1 MENKYLLDTNIWIFL
16 LHGDKN
22 IAQMMIS
29 AGEGAC
35 CLSIIT
41 AYELMFGAYKSGRD
55 TEILKVNTILD
66 KYQIIPLGN
75 PNLYAMQKLELT
87 NKGMMIDELDFMI
100 ASTAIEK
107 NLILV
112 TDNTKH
118 FSRFD
123 NLILE
128 NWRKR

>member
-41 AYELMFGAYKSGRD
+41 AY
-55 TEILKVNTILD
+55 
-66 KYQIIPLGN
+66 
-75 PNLYAMQKLELT
+75 
-87 NKGMMIDELDFMI
+87 
-100 ASTAIEK
+100 
-107 NLILV
+107 
-112 TDNTKH
+112 
-118 FSRFD
+118 
-123 NLILE
+123 
-128 NWRKR
+128 